1 MTLCATKPWSSR
13 PRSPRSGPPSRKP
26 RPADGPGHSPPASSG
41 GGALGALA
49 ASSARAQPVY
59 DDGYE
64 YGPPEYDCVYRRR
77 FVMRESEPPFEPLG
91 FHDDWD
97 D

>member
-1 MTLCATKPWSSR
+1 MRNKVLVLAAALAAFSSAVPEAQAR
-13 PRSPRSGPPSRKP
+13 GRSG
-26 RPADGPGHSPPASSG
+26 AFAAGLVG
-41 GGALGALA
+41 GLAVGALA
-49 ASSARAQPVY
+49 ASAARAQPVY

-64 YGPPEYDCVYRRR
+64 YEPPECDRVYRRR
-77 FVMRESEPPFEPLG
+77 FVMREYEPPFEPLG

>member
-1 MTLCATKPWSSR
+1 MRNKALVLAAALAAFSSAVPEAQAR
-13 PRSPRSGPPSRKP
+13 GRSG
-26 RPADGPGHSPPASSG
+26 AFAAGLVG
-41 GGALGALA
+41 GLAVGALA
-49 ASSARAQPVY
+49 ASAARAQPVY

-64 YGPPEYDCVYRRR
+64 NVPPECDRVYRRR
-77 FVMRESEPPFEPLG
+77 FVMREYEPPFEPLG

>member
-1 MTLCATKPWSSR
+1 MRNKALVLAAALAVFSSAVPEAQAR
-13 PRSPRSGPPSRKP
+13 GRSG
-26 RPADGPGHSPPASSG
+26 AFAAGLVG
-41 GGALGALA
+41 GVALGALA

-64 YGPPEYDCVYRRR
+64 YGPPEYYYVHRRR
-77 FVMRESEPPFEPLG
+77 FVMREYEPPFEPLG

>member
-1 MTLCATKPWSSR
+1 MRNKALVLAAALAAFSSAV
-13 PRSPRSGPPSRKP
+13 PEVQAAG
-26 RPADGPGHSPPASSG
+26 GPGHSPPASPG
-41 GGALGALA
+41 GSPWGRSPRPRHGR
-49 ASSARAQPVY
+49 SRST

-64 YGPPEYDCVYRRR
+64 YGPPEYYRVYRRR
-77 FVMRESEPPFEPLG
+77 FVMREYEPPFEPLG

>member
-1 MTLCATKPWSSR
+1 MRNKALVLAAALVAFSSAVPEAQAR
-13 PRSPRSGPPSRKP
+13 GRSG
-26 RPADGPGHSPPASSG
+26 AFAAGLVG
-41 GGALGALA
+41 GVALGALA
-49 ASSARAQPVY
+49 ASSARAQPIY

-64 YGPPEYDCVYRRR
+64 YGPPEYDRVYRRR
-77 FVMRESEPPFEPLG
+77 FVMREYEPPFEPLG

>member
-1 MTLCATKPWSSR
+1 MRNKALVLAAALAAFSSAVPEAQAR
-13 PRSPRSGPPSRKP
+13 GRSG
-26 RPADGPGHSPPASSG
+26 AFAAGLAG
-41 GGALGALA
+41 GVALGALA

-59 DDGYE
+59 HDGYE
-64 YGPPEYDCVYRRR
+64 YGPPEYYRVYRRR
-77 FVMRESEPPFEPLG
+77 FVMREYEPPLEPLG

>member
-1 MTLCATKPWSSR
+1 MRNKALVLAAALAALPSAVPEAQAR
-13 PRSPRSGPPSRKP
+13 GRSG
-26 RPADGPGHSPPASSG
+26 AFAAGLVG
-41 GGALGALA
+41 GVALGALA

-64 YGPPEYDCVYRRR
+64 YGPPECDRVYRRR
-77 FVMRESEPPFEPLG
+77 FVMREYEPPFEPLG
-91 FHDDWD
+91 FHDDRD

>member
-1 MTLCATKPWSSR
+1 MRNRALVLAAALAAFSSAVPQAQAR
-13 PRSPRSGPPSRKP
+13 GRSG
-26 RPADGPGHSPPASSG
+26 AFAAGLVG
-41 GGALGALA
+41 GIAVGALA
-49 ASSARAQPVY
+49 ASAARAQPVY

-64 YGPPEYDCVYRRR
+64 YGPPECDRVYRRR
-77 FVMRESEPPFEPLG
+77 FVMREYEPPFEPFG